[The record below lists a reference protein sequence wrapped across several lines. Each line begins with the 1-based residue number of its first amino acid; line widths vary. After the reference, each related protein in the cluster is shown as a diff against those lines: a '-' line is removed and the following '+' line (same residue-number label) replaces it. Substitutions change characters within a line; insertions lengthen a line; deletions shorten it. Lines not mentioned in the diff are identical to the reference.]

1 MSRPA
6 LELRGVGKTY
16 HRGGARTLRTWFM
29 REASAAH
36 PVQVLRDVDL
46 AVNPGEVI
54 GVVGRNGEGK
64 STLLRVAGG
73 LTKPSSGKVYRT
85 AAVSGLFSLNAS
97 ANGDLSGADNAVTT
111 AVLAGLSPQKAR
123 GRLGQI
129 AEFAELD
136 EAVLAEPLRTYSDGM
151 KLRLAFAAAT
161 ATEPDLLLI
170 DEVLAV
176 GDIGFQEKCLSYVE
190 QLRDRGCALLVA
202 SHVMAHLQRLA
213 TGVVWLR
220 SGRVHAQGSPD
231 ELLDAYERSNDANA
245 PPQELDGGGY
255 RRGNG
260 QVLIEAIECIS
271 TGDGPPGTVPLG
283 GGLTVRLEYRSDAPV
298 GGAHV
303 SVALRRV
310 ATELPVVDLTTGASG
325 AGTVLLGA
333 SGGITLT
340 LERVDLEPGDYWVDA
355 GIYSADWET
364 VYDYRWD
371 RVRLT
376 VLGHPS
382 SNGCVQPPHRW
393 GTT

>member
-1 MSRPA
+1 
-6 LELRGVGKTY
+6 
-16 HRGGARTLRTWFM
+16 
-29 REASAAH
+29 
-36 PVQVLRDVDL
+36 VLRDVDL
-46 AVNPGEVI
+46 AVHPGEVI

-73 LTKPSSGKVYRT
+73 LTKPSSGRVYRS

-111 AVLAGLSPQKAR
+111 AVLAGLSPREAR
-123 GRLGQI
+123 AKLGQI
-129 AEFAELD
+129 AEFAEL
-136 EAVLAEPLRTYSDGM
+136 EQAVLAEPLRTYSEGM

-202 SHVMAHLQRLA
+202 SHVMAHLERLA

-220 SGRVHAQGSPD
+220 SGRVHAQGRPD
-231 ELLDAYERSNDANA
+231 EVLDAYERSQDANA
-245 PPQELDGGGY
+245 PPQELAGGGY

-260 QVLIEAIECIS
+260 QVLITGVECV
-271 TGDGPPGTVPLG
+271 GTVAGSRGAVQLG
-283 GGLTVRLEYRSDAPV
+283 SGLTVRLEYRSDAAV
-298 GGAHV
+298 GAAHASV
-303 SVALRRV
+303 SLRRL
-310 ATELPVVDLTTGASG
+310 ATDLRVVDLTTGASG
-325 AGTVLLGA
+325 AGTVLLGT

-340 LERVDLEPGDYWVDA
+340 LDRVDLEPGDYWVDA

-364 VYDYRWD
+364 VYDYWWD
-371 RVRLT
+371 RVRLR
-376 VLGHPS
+376 VLGS
-382 SNGCVQPPHRW
+382 ASTNGYVQPPHRW
-393 GTT
+393 GTS